1 MNTLM
6 TAIGAAALATTTLSI
21 AGPACSS
28 GNSNSGTTMNV
39 GMDHHTGHS
48 KKKDIIDTA
57 LAAGSFNTLAA
68 ALTEA
73 DLIGALKGEGPFTV
87 FAPTDEAF
95 SKLPKGTVESLLKP
109 ENRDQLISI
118 LTYHVVPGELDAK
131 HVLESDALK
140 TLNGQRAA
148 VNADEGTIGNAS
160 IIKTDIE
167 CSNGI
172 IHVIDEVIMPTN
184 NTILET
190 ATSAG
195 SFTTLAAAL
204 DAADLIDALSGE
216 GPFTVFAP
224 TDEAFAKLPS
234 GTVETLLKPENVE
247 MLRSILLYHVVE
259 GRVYSDDAINAK
271 HATTLQGTDI
281 SIKKTKKGV
290 MINDAT
296 VQTANIDNSNGVIHV
311 IDTVILPTE
320 N

>member
-1 MNTLM
+1 MNAMM
-6 TAIGAAALATTTLSI
+6 TAIGAAALATTSLSI

-28 GNSNSGTTMNV
+28 SKSAPVTTMTV
-39 GMDHHTGHS
+39 GMDNHGHT
-48 KKKDIIDTA
+48 KKADIIDTA

-73 DLIGALKGEGPFTV
+73 DLIGALKGKGPFTV

-131 HVLESDALK
+131 EVLGSGALV
-140 TLNGQRAA
+140 TLNGQQAKIDSE
-148 VNADEGTIGNAS
+148 NGKIGSAS

-172 IHVIDEVIMPTN
+172 IHVIDEVILPAS

-204 DAADLIDALSGE
+204 DAAGLIDALSGE

-224 TDEAFAKLPS
+224 TDAAFAKLPE

-259 GRVYSDDAINAK
+259 GRVYSGDAIKAK
-271 HATTLQGTDI
+271 KAKTLQGTKV
-281 SIKKTKKGV
+281 SITKSHKNV
-290 MINDAT
+290 MINNAT
-296 VQTANIDNSNGVIHV
+296 VQTADIDTSNGVIHV